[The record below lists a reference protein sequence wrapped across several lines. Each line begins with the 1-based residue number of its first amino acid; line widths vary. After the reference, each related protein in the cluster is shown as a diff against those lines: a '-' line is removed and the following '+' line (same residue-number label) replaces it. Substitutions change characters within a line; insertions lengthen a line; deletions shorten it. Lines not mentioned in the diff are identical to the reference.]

1 MLWIWLLLGFY
12 LAMGGSLFVYL
23 LAIACHQNPSVVRRR
38 TVLASLALVC
48 LCWPIFWLEIIR

>member
-1 MLWIWLLLGFY
+1 
-12 LAMGGSLFVYL
+12 MGGSLFVYL

-48 LCWPIFWLEIIR
+48 LCWPIFWLELIR